1 MTHESAGNADIES
14 CHEEDCECKA
24 HGTAADQLEFENRGH
39 TNRENLLELH
49 NSSLTTSNNSNKSD
63 DKE

>member
-24 HGTAADQLEFENRGH
+24 HGTAADQLDFENRGR
-39 TNRENLLELH
+39 TDRENLLE
-49 NSSLTTSNNSNKSD
+49 
-63 DKE
+63 